1 MPTGG
6 YSIMESMV
14 TIAPT
19 ITTDDPAVY
28 VTRLDEFLTFAPR
41 IQIDITDGQF
51 APSRTIN
58 LNQVY
63 WSPADKRTSKIDLHL
78 MVKRPIEWLDQI
90 VALVPDKVILHAESD
105 DAVNMLPR
113 IFAHLRRFGM
123 AVGVALLPATQ
134 PESIDGIIADVD
146 SVLIFGGHLGYQGGT
161 ADLTQLDKVAAI
173 RRINPS
179 AVIEWDGGANLDNIK
194 QIATAGVTQINVGS
208 AISSAADPVA
218 AYRELVR
225 AIESL

>member
-1 MPTGG
+1 
-6 YSIMESMV
+6 MESMV

-28 VTRLDEFLTFAPR
+28 ATRLDEFLAFAPR

-78 MVKRPIEWLDQI
+78 MIKRPIEWLDQI

-105 DAVNMLPR
+105 DAANMLPR

-134 PESIDGIIADVD
+134 PESVAEIIADVD
-146 SVLIFGGHLGYQGGT
+146 SVLIFGGYLGYQGGV
-161 ADLTQLDKVAAI
+161 ADLTQLGKIPAI
-173 RRINPS
+173 QQINS
-179 AVIEWDGGANLDNIK
+179 TVTIEWDGGANLSNVS
-194 QIATAGVTQINVGS
+194 QIAAAGVDQINIGS
-208 AISSAADPVA
+208 AISGASDPAV
-218 AYRELVR
+218 AYRQLV
-225 AIESL
+225 EVVS